1 MKASY
6 LAEKF
11 AAALP
16 YNRYVATGTPEQQRR
31 WKMMLDAVKLTPQQA
46 ERIALYRRDMK
57 LLVIS
62 GVWCGDCVQQVPLIQ
77 RGAEANPARIDLRI
91 LDRDEHRDLIEPLR
105 INTGDRVPVV
115 LFLAEDHELCGVFG
129 DRTLSRYRALAARQL
144 GASCP
149 LAIAPPERD
158 EWAAT
163 LQDWLNEIERFQLLL
178 QLSGRLRAKYGD

>member
-1 MKASY
+1 MA
-6 LAEKF
+6 
-11 AAALP
+11 
-16 YNRYVATGTPEQQRR
+16 Q
-31 WKMMLDAVKLTPQQA
+31 
-46 ERIALYRRDMK
+46 
-57 LLVIS
+57 
-62 GVWCGDCVQQVPLIQ
+62 
-77 RGAEANPARIDLRI
+77 GAEANPARIDLRI